1 MLGHPVYQDRKI
13 RVVVDSC
20 PPEERPKT
28 LMKVMID
35 VPLASDSQESN
46 MLIAKSL
53 KGVSAPFGFATV
65 SLLAIL
71 PGLPQ
76 TSCGTCFAGG
86 HIPGVQ
92 WVEGCRHI
100 DPP

>member
-1 MLGHPVYQDRKI
+1 
-13 RVVVDSC
+13 
-20 PPEERPKT
+20 
-28 LMKVMID
+28 MKVMID

-100 DPP
+100 D